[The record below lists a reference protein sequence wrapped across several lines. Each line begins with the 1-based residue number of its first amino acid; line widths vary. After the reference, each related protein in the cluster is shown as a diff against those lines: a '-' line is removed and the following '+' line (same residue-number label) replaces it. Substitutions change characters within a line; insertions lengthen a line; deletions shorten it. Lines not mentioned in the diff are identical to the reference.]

1 MNVIYIN
8 SDTIDML
15 DEWGLEY
22 KRLVLINGQYNRN
35 YFSKCKIILNNLSE
49 HYLYV
54 EEKRDYIKMTL
65 HEKDGMIAKIKA
77 YYTPDGENDYTLQI
91 SSATY
96 ELDENLT
103 HIAKSASATY
113 FLINSFFI
121 YGNLTE
127 GKDVVIKSKTQ
138 GNDKVFTF
146 RKFEDKLYAI
156 QTTAHRSPEGI
167 FSVRGHFRKYK
178 DGKIIWIDEYLKGV
192 NKE

>member
-1 MNVIYIN
+1 MNIIYIN
-8 SDTIDML
+8 SEITKQL
-15 DEWGLEY
+15 DDWGQEN

-35 YFSKCKIILNNLSE
+35 YFSKCKIILGDSSLG

-54 EEKRDYIKMTL
+54 EEKTNYIKMTL

-77 YYTPDGENDYTLQI
+77 YYTPDGENDYALQI
-91 SSATY
+91 SSTTY
-96 ELDENLT
+96 ETDDNLT
-103 HIAKSASATY
+103 HIVKSAVSTY
-113 FLINSFFI
+113 FLVNSFFI
-121 YGNLTE
+121 YGNITE
-127 GKDVVIKSKTQ
+127 DREVIITSKTQ

-156 QTTAHRSPEGI
+156 QTVHKSPEGI

-178 DGKIIWIDEYLKGV
+178 DGKIVWIDEYLKGL